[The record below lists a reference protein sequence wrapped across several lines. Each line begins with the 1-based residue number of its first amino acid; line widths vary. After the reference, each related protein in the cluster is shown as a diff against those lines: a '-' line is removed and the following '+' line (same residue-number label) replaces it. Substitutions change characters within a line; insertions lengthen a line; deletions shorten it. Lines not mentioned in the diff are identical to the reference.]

1 MLQQLMTDVALGQV
15 TWLNA
20 AAFAL
25 VALAVGAAG
34 GALGGVLVGG
44 RHIGYGL
51 AAMMGTFFGPLAA
64 LPGVLAALL
73 VLAWV

>member
-1 MLQQLMTDVALGQV
+1 MQAIVQDMAQGSV
-15 TWLNA
+15 TWLTSS
-20 AAFAL
+20 L
-25 VALAVGAAG
+25 YCVLALALGAVG

-64 LPGVLAALL
+64 LPGVLVALV
-73 VLAWV
+73 VLHFS